1 MLEKLQECQD
11 RFEAVNEM
19 LADPATARQP
29 QEYQKLAREVGELRE
44 VVEVGA
50 RYRELE
56 TSIGEAEEIIDEGSD
71 ADLVELARSEI
82 EQLRSERE
90 ALEDK
95 LEKVVKLFGYLSD
108 KVRALFCGLHS
119 VHHPLGGGGAGRCAR
134 GVARSRVGPPEPVAP
149 AAPSDPERR

>member
-71 ADLVELARSEI
+71 ADLARPLRASYGLLAEKWLHARSFD
-82 EQLRSERE
+82 
-90 ALEDK
+90 LE
-95 LEKVVKLFGYLSD
+95 GP
-108 KVRALFCGLHS
+108 VRCYM
-119 VHHPLGGGGAGRCAR
+119 
-134 GVARSRVGPPEPVAP
+134 
-149 AAPSDPERR
+149 